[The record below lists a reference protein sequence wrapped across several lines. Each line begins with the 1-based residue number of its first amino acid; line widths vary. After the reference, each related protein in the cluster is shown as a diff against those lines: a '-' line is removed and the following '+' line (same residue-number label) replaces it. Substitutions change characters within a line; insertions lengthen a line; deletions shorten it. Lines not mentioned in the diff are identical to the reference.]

1 MDKTADVLKSILS
14 DKRQEIE
21 QARSKVSI
29 SELKSRIADSEEV
42 CGFEEKLRTC
52 INQCRPAVIAECK
65 KASPSKGIMRPDY
78 NVREIAASYQ
88 KWGATCMS
96 VLTDQKYFQG
106 SLHDI
111 GQARS
116 VASLPILRKDFMLDP
131 YQILES
137 RAAGAD
143 CILLIASAL
152 ELHQMNDLASLAAE
166 YKLDVLIEVHSNDEL
181 DKALEIP
188 IGMIGINNRNLHT
201 FETSLQTTLQLVEH
215 IPSGRMVVTESGIH
229 TRQDVQLMMENNIF
243 AFLVGEAFMRSEDPG
258 QKLQEL
264 FFSGGLTHGKQ
275 VA

>member
-1 MDKTADVLKSILS
+1 MNKTADVLKSILS
-14 DKRQEIE
+14 DKRLEIE
-21 QARSKVSI
+21 QAKSRVSV
-29 SELKSRIADSEEV
+29 SELKSRIADSEDV
-42 CGFEEKLRTC
+42 YGFEERLRTC

-65 KASPSKGIMRPDY
+65 KASPSKGVMRLDY
-78 NVREIAASYQ
+78 DVRKIAASYQ

-106 SLHDI
+106 SLDDI
-111 GQARS
+111 GHARS
-116 VASLPILRKDFMLDP
+116 VASLPILRKDFMVDP

-166 YKLDVLIEVHSNDEL
+166 YQLDVLVEVHSNDEL
-181 DKALEIP
+181 DKALELP

-201 FETSLQTTLQLVEH
+201 FETSLHTTLQLVEH
-215 IPSGRMVVTESGIH
+215 IPSGRIVVTESGIH

-258 QKLQEL
+258 QTLQEL
-264 FFSGGLTHGKQ
+264 FFSGELTHGKQ

>member
-111 GQARS
+111 GQARN

-166 YKLDVLIEVHSNDEL
+166 YKLNVLIEVHSNDEL
-181 DKALEIP
+181 GKALEIP

-264 FFSGGLTHGKQ
+264 FLSGELTHGKQ

>member
-1 MDKTADVLKSILS
+1 MNKTADVLKSILS
-14 DKRQEIE
+14 DKRLEIE
-21 QARSKVSI
+21 QAKSRISV
-29 SELKSRIADSEEV
+29 SELKSRIADSENV
-42 CGFEEKLRTC
+42 YGFEEKLRTC
-52 INQCRPAVIAECK
+52 ISQCRPAVIAECK

-78 NVREIAASYQ
+78 DVRKIAASYQ

-111 GQARS
+111 GHARS
-116 VASLPILRKDFMLDP
+116 VASLPILRKDFMVDP
-131 YQILES
+131 YQVLES

-152 ELHQMNDLASLAAE
+152 ESHQMNDLASLAAE
-166 YKLDVLIEVHSNDEL
+166 YKLDVLVEVHSNDEL
-181 DKALEIP
+181 DKALELP

-201 FETSLQTTLQLVEH
+201 FETSLLTTLQLVEH
-215 IPSGRMVVTESGIH
+215 IPSGRIVVTESGIH

-243 AFLVGEAFMRSEDPG
+243 AFLVGEAFMRSEEPG

-264 FFSGGLTHGKQ
+264 FFSGELTHGKQ

>member
-14 DKRQEIE
+14 DKRLEIE
-21 QARSKVSI
+21 QAKSKVSD

-42 CGFEEKLRTC
+42 RGFEDKLREC
-52 INQCRPAVIAECK
+52 ISQRRPAVIAECK
-65 KASPSKGIMRPDY
+65 KASPSKGVMRPNYD
-78 NVREIAASYQ
+78 VREIVASYET
-88 KWGATCMS
+88 WGATCMS
-96 VLTDQKYFQG
+96 ILTDQKYFQG
-106 SLHDI
+106 SLRDI
-111 GQARS
+111 GYARS
-116 VASLPILRKDFMLDP
+116 IASLPILRKDFMLDP

-166 YKLDVLIEVHSNDEL
+166 YKLDVLIEVHSYDEL
-181 DKALEIP
+181 EKALELP
-188 IGMIGINNRNLHT
+188 FGMIGINNRNLHT

-215 IPSGRMVVTESGIH
+215 IPSGRIVVTESGIH

-258 QKLQEL
+258 QKLEEL
-264 FFSGGLTHGKQ
+264 FSSGDLTQGKQ